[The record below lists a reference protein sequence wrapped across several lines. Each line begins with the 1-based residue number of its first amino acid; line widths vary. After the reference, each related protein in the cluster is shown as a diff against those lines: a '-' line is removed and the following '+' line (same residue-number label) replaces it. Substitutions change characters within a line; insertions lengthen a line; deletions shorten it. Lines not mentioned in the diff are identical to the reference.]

1 MVHKA
6 AICDNTVVILLLKS
20 NELPLLDLTLEFVFK
35 TKVINIT

>member
-6 AICDNTVVILLLKS
+6 AICDNTAHILLLKS
-20 NELPLLDLTLEFVFK
+20 NELPLLDLLLELVLK